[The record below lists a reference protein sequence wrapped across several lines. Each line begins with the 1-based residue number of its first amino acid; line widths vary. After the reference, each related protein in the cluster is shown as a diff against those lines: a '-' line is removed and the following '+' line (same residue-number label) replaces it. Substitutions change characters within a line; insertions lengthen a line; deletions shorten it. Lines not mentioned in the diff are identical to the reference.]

1 MMSSPRP
8 THPSDRL
15 LKPRFPPE
23 LFLNVFLHADRPT
36 LVALCLSSL
45 ALLELA
51 TPFLYNTAHLDD
63 LPQAATPRTPRIA
76 PLLPRLALVSVRI
89 LHLTLPRRPT
99 RRIFPSVDLPKL
111 DHIIIHHS
119 RKSSSSLYF
128 SWRSCDELFPRL
140 NPLSVTFCLNHA
152 DEPRSCGEWY
162 SESPEWLPL
171 AWSWARLENVV
182 FRGGELFEGGQRS
195 PLLSDKQAL
204 GYGPVRITY
213 DFRAFRFFSSE
224 AFSEEGEAWARYNFA
239 LRRSDLLPRRARPI
253 LVKTSSE
260 EEEVEL
266 VKVLEEL
273 GVDQD
278 GLVYR
283 DRVEICQGPEQE
295 GERVLMQMEAWRR
308 RGMDWVKGRVPEQD
322 GSEDDDRDLE
332 DN

>member
-1 MMSSPRP
+1 
-8 THPSDRL
+8 
-15 LKPRFPPE
+15 
-23 LFLNVFLHADRPT
+23 
-36 LVALCLSSL
+36 
-45 ALLELA
+45 
-51 TPFLYNTAHLDD
+51 
-63 LPQAATPRTPRIA
+63 
-76 PLLPRLALVSVRI
+76 
-89 LHLTLPRRPT
+89 
-99 RRIFPSVDLPKL
+99 
-111 DHIIIHHS
+111 
-119 RKSSSSLYF
+119 
-128 SWRSCDELFPRL
+128 
-140 NPLSVTFCLNHA
+140 
-152 DEPRSCGEWY
+152 
-162 SESPEWLPL
+162 L

-195 PLLSDKQAL
+195 PLLSDEQAL